1 MGVGIIGLG
10 TYVPERI
17 MKNSDFEKFLDTN
30 DEWISKMTGIK
41 ERRFARDDETTS
53 DLGVN
58 AARKAIEDANL
69 TIDDIDLIIVAT
81 STSNQQF
88 PSTANIIAHELGAT
102 SIPSLDQKAAC
113 TGFIYSVITAQMYVQ
128 SNMYDNVLVIGVD
141 KLSKI
146 ADMTDRSTAVLFG
159 DGAGAVVVSKV
170 SEGKGIKCH
179 KLGSDGSGADLLY
192 EDLNTHYLKM
202 NGREV
207 FKFAVRMMPE
217 ISVEVMVQCNWQP
230 EDISLLVPHQANIR
244 IMEAAR
250 ERMNLDVDKL
260 SVTVDRYGNTSAAS
274 IPLSMDYERQNNKLN
289 DGDNIILVGFGG
301 GLTYGAL
308 GLTWGK

>member
-81 STSNQQF
+81 STSDQQF

-217 ISVEVMVQCNWQP
+217 ISVEVMEQCNWQP

>member
-30 DEWISKMTGIK
+30 DEWITKMTGIK

-58 AARKAIEDANL
+58 AATKAIEDAHL

-81 STSNQQF
+81 STSDQQF

-170 SEGKGIKCH
+170 GEDKGIKSH

-217 ISVEVMVQCNWQP
+217 ISVEVMEQCNWQP

>member
-81 STSNQQF
+81 STSDQQF

>member
-170 SEGKGIKCH
+170 SEGKGIKSH

-217 ISVEVMVQCNWQP
+217 ISVEVMEQCNWQP

>member
-81 STSNQQF
+81 STSDQQF

-217 ISVEVMVQCNWQP
+217 ISVEVMEQCNWQP

-260 SVTVDRYGNTSAAS
+260 SVTVDRFGNTSAAS